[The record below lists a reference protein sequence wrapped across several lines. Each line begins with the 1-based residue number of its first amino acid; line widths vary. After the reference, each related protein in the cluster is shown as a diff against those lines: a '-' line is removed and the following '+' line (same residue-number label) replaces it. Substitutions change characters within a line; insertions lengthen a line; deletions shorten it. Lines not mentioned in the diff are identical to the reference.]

1 MVHDS
6 IIYTSGRGCNL
17 PSSFQVLIALRFY
30 ASGTFQD
37 MIGEVIGVS
46 QVTGFPG
53 VFACIDGT
61 HVRIQ
66 RPREDEADYV
76 NRKNFHSLN
85 VQIVCNSDLLI
96 MDCVARHPGSAHDA
110 RILRESNLFA
120 AMEGQPRQL
129 QGLIL
134 GDSGY
139 PVREWLMTPF
149 LQPSNAQ
156 QEAFNLA
163 HRQTRVTVERCI
175 GVLKRRFHSLH
186 TELRLE
192 PAVASRVVYACC
204 MLHNKAT
211 MLGLNDDEPIVE
223 GPAPDNLPE
232 PGVRDNDVNGG
243 APVQHPE
250 DTRPHIYFGL
260 LWTDE
265 WWKRTIKNKCTA
277 YMIVRQNAAQ
287 QDDASSEGSDI
298 EGVDPISDSQDFLR
312 DNEEPRH
319 VDKILCIRVDLALQA
334 SQQDDAASEGSDIE
348 GVDPISDSEDFLGDI
363 EKPHHVDAIGRELL
377 YQEAEE
383 GHRRGTW
390 GLSRQS

>member
-1 MVHDS
+1 MADEVEPLLMPE
-6 IIYTSGRGCNL
+6 GERGGVL
-17 PSSFQVLIALRFY
+17 PVILQVCLTLRYLIT
-30 ASGTFQD
+30 GNFQD
-37 MIGEVIGVS
+37 AVGEMIGVS
-46 QVTGFPG
+46 QSTVSRTVRKVLDIFLVLVPRYIRAPTQQEANFQKRLFSEMAGFPG

-66 RPREDEADYV
+66 RPRDDEADYV

-85 VQIVCNSDLLI
+85 VQIVCNSDMLI

-163 HRQTRVTVERCI
+163 HRQTRVTVERCV

-211 MLGLNDDEPIVE
+211 MLGLNDDEPIDE
-223 GPAPDNLPE
+223 GC
-232 PGVRDNDVNGG
+232 
-243 APVQHPE
+243 HP
-250 DTRPHIYFGL
+250 Y
-260 LWTDE
+260 
-265 WWKRTIKNKCTA
+265 
-277 YMIVRQNAAQ
+277 
-287 QDDASSEGSDI
+287 
-298 EGVDPISDSQDFLR
+298 
-312 DNEEPRH
+312 
-319 VDKILCIRVDLALQA
+319 
-334 SQQDDAASEGSDIE
+334 
-348 GVDPISDSEDFLGDI
+348 
-363 EKPHHVDAIGRELL
+363 
-377 YQEAEE
+377 
-383 GHRRGTW
+383 
-390 GLSRQS
+390 SRC